1 MSNEA
6 NTDCIFCKIAAG
18 DIPCH
23 QVYSD
28 DAVLAFLDIGP
39 ISAGHVLLILK
50 CHCDSIVD
58 LPAEAAAAIGR
69 VLPRLSRAV
78 MEVTGAKGLNIL
90 QNNGACA
97 GQVVMHAHFH
107 LIPRVPDDGLG
118 YRWNAGKYGEGEA
131 EKIRDQISGALANS

>member
-6 NTDCIFCKIAAG
+6 HADCIFCKIVAG

-39 ISAGHVLLILK
+39 VSPGHVLLIPK
-50 CHCDSIVD
+50 CHCDSIVE
-58 LPAEAAAAIGR
+58 LSVEAAAAVGS
-69 VLPRLSRAV
+69 VLPRLARAV
-78 MEVTGAKGLNIL
+78 MDVSGAKGLNIL
-90 QNNGACA
+90 QNNGECA

-118 YRWNAGKYGEGEA
+118 YRWNAGTYGEGEA